1 MKLFH
6 STLVLLLSAGVPG
19 AVLAQEPRD
28 TLRLPDL
35 VATGTRLPA
44 RDGGIVTTQ
53 TVVDSVE
60 LSSRSLRYIA
70 DVLRDIPGAAIASFG
85 PAGSQ
90 TSLFLRG
97 GNSDYVKVL
106 LDGVPL
112 NQPGGLFD
120 FANLTTDNSFPS
132 KRRRGHCPC
141 GAPGSIAAS
150 AGARKRR

>member
-120 FANLTTDNSFPS
+120 FANLTTDNIQRVEVVRGPASVLVLEAWRLFV
-132 KRRRGHCPC
+132 KR
-141 GAPGSIAAS
+141 S
-150 AGARKRR
+150 